1 MTHLFHCAVQSNV
14 LKCSG
19 VVYRLR
25 YMAKNRRD
33 SEYQNM
39 LKNKERAKAILEK
52 IREGEA
58 AYEAAKADV
67 TRLQARLK
75 DDD

>member
-1 MTHLFHCAVQSNV
+1 
-14 LKCSG
+14 
-19 VVYRLR
+19 
-25 YMAKNRRD
+25 
-33 SEYQNM
+33 M

-67 TRLQARLK
+67 ARLQARLK